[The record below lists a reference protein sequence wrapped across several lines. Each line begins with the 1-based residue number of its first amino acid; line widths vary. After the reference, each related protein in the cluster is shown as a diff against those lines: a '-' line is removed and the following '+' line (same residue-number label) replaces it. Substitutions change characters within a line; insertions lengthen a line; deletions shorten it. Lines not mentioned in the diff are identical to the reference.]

1 MFCAQAGLFK
11 IEEYDDS
18 NVLNK
23 KMITIK
29 NLKYTGTAPQRG
41 WGEFSTL
48 LWNGPMIDSRS
59 NWVGAN
65 TDTLAGTGVIGRYNY
80 NAYRG
85 SLSID
90 KPATNLTLEN
100 LFVSRNRCTEGP
112 RYNGYTGLLV
122 PEGFPGSNGTLVVDT
137 VYCKLRDASFNSHFH
152 TVFPENFGISRV
164 YQNTPVPKSITVKNV
179 IADWRVDNFLW
190 IGQSNGTPNSNRALK
205 GQSGRNTWYDGY
217 WRPYAYDYKV
227 NTQDAFAPNSGDS
240 AARIF
245 ANSTGWLF
253 RTMPTSNLAET
264 FIVQNNYAIDVSGNI
279 DRNPSGTSSGAYP
292 NTSLVNGI
300 TWTSR
305 DASTLIPTFQT
316 FPFSGYSNL
325 TDVPIIQPAVGGS
338 WYSLT
343 TIHVDYDDVYGMDLK
358 QFLTDLNGVTSHL
371 KGYLTIAAK
380 VDKGRYVLLEFL
392 GRTDNT
398 SYATIDVNTISVSS
412 GSYSSSSGDIFA
424 NNENC
429 LIEFTRSG
437 DRGAQGYQGFTGY
450 QGFQGAQGFTG
461 FQGVQGSTLAWWNS
475 FKLNYDN
482 TSFSGSGI
490 LTGEWRPGD
499 NLTTLANEPYL
510 FSQSSNNYD
519 KISLEGWVELGIL
532 RKTVN
537 DPAVGRTTY
546 KMIRDV
552 TIDTTK
558 SASLGSWWEN
568 VPNPYVSGVNG
579 TYMLLLQMEV

>member
-1 MFCAQAGLFK
+1 MAHTMSFIRRGTVPGANNGAEFIFDGTGTTADISMVKFSHSTQTDSTHLYFNQYDINNMDVDPSFNWFKDNTGVNHNREKVSWVNRQNNCLVIRLMKKSDTSVFLDFVITDNFERASGNNYWTVPVKNVNYQFSGNKFSANDELLLRLNGNVAPLDMFCAQAGLFK

-18 NVLNK
+18 TVLNK

-59 NWVGAN
+59 YWEGAN
-65 TDTLAGTGVIGRYNY
+65 TDTLAGTAVIGRYNY

-100 LFVSRNRCTEGP
+100 LFVSRNRYTEGP

-122 PEGFPGSNGTLVVDT
+122 PEGFPGCNGTLVVDT

-152 TVFPENFGISRV
+152 TVFPQNFGISRV
-164 YQNTPVPKSITVKNV
+164 YSNTPVPKSITVKNV
-179 IADWRVDNFLW
+179 ISDWRVDNFLW
-190 IGQSNGTPNSNRALK
+190 IGQSHGTPNSNRALK
-205 GQSGRNTWYDGY
+205 GQPGRDTWYDGY

-292 NTSLVNGI
+292 NTSLVTGI
-300 TWTSR
+300 TWTSH
-305 DASTLIPTFQT
+305 DANTLIPTFQT

-325 TDVPIIQPAVGGS
+325 TDVPIIQPAVGGN

-343 TIHVDYDDVYGMDLK
+343 TIHLDYDDVYGMDLK

-380 VDKGRYVLLEFL
+380 VDKGRYVFI
-392 GRTDNT
+392 R
-398 SYATIDVNTISVSS
+398 ISW
-412 GSYSSSSGDIFA
+412 Y
-424 NNENC
+424 N
-429 LIEFTRSG
+429 
-437 DRGAQGYQGFTGY
+437 
-450 QGFQGAQGFTG
+450 
-461 FQGVQGSTLAWWNS
+461 
-475 FKLNYDN
+475 
-482 TSFSGSGI
+482 
-490 LTGEWRPGD
+490 
-499 NLTTLANEPYL
+499 
-510 FSQSSNNYD
+510 
-519 KISLEGWVELGIL
+519 
-532 RKTVN
+532 
-537 DPAVGRTTY
+537 
-546 KMIRDV
+546 
-552 TIDTTK
+552 
-558 SASLGSWWEN
+558 
-568 VPNPYVSGVNG
+568 
-579 TYMLLLQMEV
+579 